1 VEHLEGVQV
10 LSFDDALCEGMGFA
24 RIHEKIRPGLAE
36 RLGVLC
42 VLCASA

>member
-1 VEHLEGVQV
+1 MSL
-10 LSFDDALCEGMGFA
+10 DDACCEGMGFV
-24 RIHEKIRPGLAE
+24 RMHEKILRGLAE